1 MSVWKRA
8 ILYLTRKKG
17 QTIFLFLYM
26 AVMAAFILIA
36 FSLKDAA
43 EKELARLL
51 ETFGTGFIIK
61 IDTENP
67 ANVTVVEEN
76 GTMDSRYIGTK
87 ITDEMIEKILE
98 LDGVTNYTLPRE
110 FNIAWTD
117 LKLRPGAWALEAV
130 PNEVVTEE
138 NLELLRQEILVYS
151 CTDGKLSKNFRM
163 GALEISEGRNLKKGD
178 RFQTV
183 ISEEL
188 ARRNDLSIGDT
199 ITIEVKEGTYMP
211 AKGCHK
217 TWGKPI
223 QLEIIG
229 LFHMN
234 FTQEHSEGTY
244 EDGYMENNI
253 YVDKETN
260 DLIDKIIKD
269 NWVGVFYDVGYPEVI
284 FFVDDPKKTDAIIQ
298 ELKEREDIPTDSL
311 KIYPDQTAYEASAKP
326 YSLIRKF
333 SMILSV
339 IGIAG
344 TGIILYLLMK
354 LIVHRRLHETGILL
368 SIGIKKRKIVGQMLI
383 ECLTVS
389 AVALAAAILLS
400 GPFVSVCSKTA
411 EQLTTPEAKE
421 EAYRVT
427 LRDGIYPEMQRVS
440 SDKVTLSNKV
450 TFENV
455 MLLIVLVSGISVGSV
470 LLASIQILEMEP
482 KKLLQSL

>member
-151 CTDGKLSKNFRM
+151 CTDGKLS
-163 GALEISEGRNLKKGD
+163 
-178 RFQTV
+178 
-183 ISEEL
+183 
-188 ARRNDLSIGDT
+188 
-199 ITIEVKEGTYMP
+199 
-211 AKGCHK
+211 
-217 TWGKPI
+217 
-223 QLEIIG
+223 
-229 LFHMN
+229 
-234 FTQEHSEGTY
+234 
-244 EDGYMENNI
+244 
-253 YVDKETN
+253 
-260 DLIDKIIKD
+260 
-269 NWVGVFYDVGYPEVI
+269 
-284 FFVDDPKKTDAIIQ
+284 
-298 ELKEREDIPTDSL
+298 
-311 KIYPDQTAYEASAKP
+311 
-326 YSLIRKF
+326 
-333 SMILSV
+333 
-339 IGIAG
+339 
-344 TGIILYLLMK
+344 
-354 LIVHRRLHETGILL
+354 
-368 SIGIKKRKIVGQMLI
+368 
-383 ECLTVS
+383 
-389 AVALAAAILLS
+389 
-400 GPFVSVCSKTA
+400 
-411 EQLTTPEAKE
+411 
-421 EAYRVT
+421 
-427 LRDGIYPEMQRVS
+427 
-440 SDKVTLSNKV
+440 
-450 TFENV
+450 
-455 MLLIVLVSGISVGSV
+455 
-470 LLASIQILEMEP
+470 
-482 KKLLQSL
+482 

>member
-1 MSVWKRA
+1 
-8 ILYLTRKKG
+8 
-17 QTIFLFLYM
+17 
-26 AVMAAFILIA
+26 
-36 FSLKDAA
+36 
-43 EKELARLL
+43 
-51 ETFGTGFIIK
+51 
-61 IDTENP
+61 
-67 ANVTVVEEN
+67 
-76 GTMDSRYIGTK
+76 
-87 ITDEMIEKILE
+87 
-98 LDGVTNYTLPRE
+98 
-110 FNIAWTD
+110 
-117 LKLRPGAWALEAV
+117 
-130 PNEVVTEE
+130 
-138 NLELLRQEILVYS
+138 
-151 CTDGKLSKNFRM
+151 
-163 GALEISEGRNLKKGD
+163 
-178 RFQTV
+178 
-183 ISEEL
+183 
-188 ARRNDLSIGDT
+188 
-199 ITIEVKEGTYMP
+199 
-211 AKGCHK
+211 
-217 TWGKPI
+217 
-223 QLEIIG
+223 
-229 LFHMN
+229 MN
-234 FTQEHSEGTY
+234 FTQEHSEWTY